1 MKKRKLKRFVLP
13 TLYGMVLSI
22 IVISLG
28 LISKLTPVSTN
39 YEYATNGIID
49 AVMPVF
55 DEEKLITKP
64 VEDNIKIKNDYY
76 SKDDEKN
83 IQQDSLIYY
92 NDTYMPSTGL
102 SYTNDVSFK
111 VYNTMDGTIKSIE
124 KDELL
129 GNVVTIDHGNNI
141 LTIYYSVDN
150 IEFKPN
156 EFINAGSIIGDS
168 AKNSLYGD
176 SYALLFEVSV
186 DGKLIDPNTFFE
198 MNPNH

>member
-83 IQQDSLIYY
+83 IQQDYLIQMMYH
-92 NDTYMPSTGL
+92 L
-102 SYTNDVSFK
+102 KF
-111 VYNTMDGTIKSIE
+111 TIQWM
-124 KDELL
+124 
-129 GNVVTIDHGNNI
+129 
-141 LTIYYSVDN
+141 
-150 IEFKPN
+150 
-156 EFINAGSIIGDS
+156 
-168 AKNSLYGD
+168 
-176 SYALLFEVSV
+176 ALLKVLKKMSYLV
-186 DGKLIDPNTFFE
+186 
-198 MNPNH
+198 M

>member
-1 MKKRKLKRFVLP
+1 MKRRKLKKFVLP

-22 IVISLG
+22 IVICLG
-28 LISKLTPVSTN
+28 LISKNLPVTSD
-39 YEYATNGIID
+39 YEYATNGIIES
-49 AVMPVF
+49 VLPVF
-55 DEEKLITKP
+55 EEEKLITKP
-64 VEDNIKIKNDYY
+64 VDDNIKIANNYY
-76 SKDDEKN
+76 SKDDDKS
-83 IQQDSLIYY
+83 IQQESLIYF

-102 SYTNDVSFK
+102 SYTSENTFK
-111 VYNTMDGTIKSIE
+111 VYNTLDGTIKSIE

-129 GNVVTIDHGNNI
+129 GNVVTVDHGDNV

-176 SYALLFEVSV
+176 SYALLFEVSI
-186 DGKLIDPNTFFE
+186 DGKLINPNTFFE
-198 MNPNH
+198 MNPNQ